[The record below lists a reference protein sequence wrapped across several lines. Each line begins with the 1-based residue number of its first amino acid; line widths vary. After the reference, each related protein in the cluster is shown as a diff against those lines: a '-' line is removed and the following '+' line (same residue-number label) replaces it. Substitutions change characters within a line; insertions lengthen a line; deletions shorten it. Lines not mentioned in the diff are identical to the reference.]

1 MINIASAKGFAPTYK
16 LEVADTIVDFNGAPH
31 RMIKM
36 RITGSRFEYKDTGM
50 FVRTRNGKQTE
61 ECFMANIAENDQAVH
76 GYFPVDFMPG
86 DVEFGY
92 GGEVIAVFKRAKWDR
107 LKRLKDE
114 LIESG
119 VTTVTHQW
127 LKQKKEARK
136 RGM

>member
-1 MINIASAKGFAPTYK
+1 MKNIASALGKAPRYQ
-16 LEVADTIVDFNGAPH
+16 LDIADTIIDLNGAPH

-36 RITGSRFEYKDTGM
+36 RITGARFEYKDTGM

-61 ECFMANIAENDQAVH
+61 ECWMANLAEHEQALY
-76 GYFPVDFMPG
+76 GYFPIDFMPG

-92 GGEVIAVFKRAKWDR
+92 GGEVIAVFKRAKWDK
-107 LKRLKDE
+107 LIKLNDE
-114 LIESG
+114 LIDKG

>member
-1 MINIASAKGFAPTYK
+1 MKNIATALGKAPKYQ
-16 LEVADTIVDFNGAPH
+16 LDIADTIIDFNGTPH

-50 FVRTRNGKQTE
+50 FVRTRNGQKTE
-61 ECFMANIAENDQAVH
+61 ECWMANLAEHEQALY
-76 GYFPVDFMPG
+76 GYFPIDFMPG

-92 GGEVIAVFKRAKWDR
+92 GGEVIAVFKRAKWDK
-107 LKRLKDE
+107 LIKLNDE
-114 LIESG
+114 LIDKG